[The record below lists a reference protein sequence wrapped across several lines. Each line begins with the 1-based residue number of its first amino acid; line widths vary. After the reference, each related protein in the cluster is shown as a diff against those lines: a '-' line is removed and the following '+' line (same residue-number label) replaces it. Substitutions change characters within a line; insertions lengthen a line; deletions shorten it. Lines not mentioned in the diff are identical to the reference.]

1 MTSVFSHF
9 TALRFGQQYKLT
21 TKPVWIELSLLAP
34 VCEVINGITPS
45 LGLLKSYS
53 TQRMCNLKTVLN
65 NQRRRKEE
73 ESNPGKLKSNA
84 ASETFIVVSGNFR
97 TGNSRI
103 SQL

>member
-34 VCEVINGITPS
+34 VCEVINGINPS

-53 TQRMCNLKTVLN
+53 TQRMCNLKKLCLTI
-65 NQRRRKEE
+65 KEE
-73 ESNPGKLKSNA
+73 EKKKNEIQAN
-84 ASETFIVVSGNFR
+84 
-97 TGNSRI
+97 
-103 SQL
+103 